1 MRIKNKVVLITGAA
15 GFIGSHLA
23 DEIVIR
29 QPEKLVLIDNLFLG
43 RMGNIE
49 SLLNDGTA
57 EFHYADVT
65 QEAEMDRIIR
75 TNSIDV
81 VFNLAVVPLPT
92 SLVRPSW
99 TVDQNV
105 AMCTV
110 LCKLLYE
117 GAFETLILC
126 SSSEAYG
133 TSEYEPMDE
142 KHPLNP
148 TTPYAAS
155 KAASDL
161 VALSY
166 WRTFGLDITVPRPF
180 NCYGPRQ
187 NDRRFAGVIPT
198 TINRIIQGLSPV
210 IFGDGSQKRDYLY
223 VSDTAKAIAN
233 FYEHHS
239 TRGEVVNIAS
249 SVNISVTEIIEKL
262 KSLMKS
268 KTPIE
273 YRQRRLGDVES
284 HLGDNTLVKK
294 LIGFKPETT
303 LDDGFIQTIEYY
315 TNQKG

>member
-23 DEIVIR
+23 DEIAIR
-29 QPEKLVLIDNLFLG
+29 EPEKLILVDNLFLG

-49 SLLNDGTA
+49 SLLNDGAT
-57 EFHYADVT
+57 EFHYADAT
-65 QEAEMDRIIR
+65 QEEDMDRIIR
-75 TNSIDV
+75 TNSVDV
-81 VFNLAVVPLPT
+81 IFNLAVVPLPT

-110 LCKLLYE
+110 MCKLLYE
-117 GAFETLILC
+117 GAFETLIQC

-142 KHPLNP
+142 NHPLNP

-187 NDRRFAGVIPT
+187 NDRRYAGVIPT
-198 TINRIIQGLSPV
+198 TINRIAQELSPV
-210 IFGDGSQKRDYLY
+210 IFGDGLQKRDYLY
-223 VSDTAKAIAN
+223 VRDTAKALAD

-239 TRGEVVNIAS
+239 TRGKVVNIAS
-249 SVNISVTEIIEKL
+249 GVNISIKEIIEKL
-262 KSLMKS
+262 VSLMKC
-268 KTPIE
+268 KTPVE
-273 YRQRRLGDVES
+273 YRQRRPGDVES
-284 HLGDNTLVKK
+284 HLGDDTLVKE
-294 LIGFKPETT
+294 LIGFKAETT
-303 LDDGFIQTIEYY
+303 LDDGFRQTIEYY
-315 TNQKG
+315 TQQKV